1 MNLEDYYKKRNELL
15 KSCITKQIY
24 THLKDI
30 IVFLIIGI
38 LTFIFL
44 LKSPLHPWIGSE
56 VFTDSS
62 VFKTI
67 ALMMEQGYM
76 PYKDSFDHKGPL
88 LYIIN
93 WLGNRI
99 SSYRGVW
106 VLEFI
111 FMTCNF
117 FVIYKIARLSC
128 KKGSAFIVMLI
139 SSSLLWQYYEGG
151 NLVEE
156 YAMVFIAMAI
166 FIFIDYF
173 KNNKISRARVIIS
186 GLCLGCTLLLRPN
199 MIAVWGIF
207 CIAIL
212 VELLYKGEKT
222 KLKSY
227 IIWFTLGWAMVVVP
241 IFIWLILNNA
251 FSQFW
256 EDYIVFNELY
266 ISKDSGTAIFTNKW
280 NAFFFFCNTPVHLI
294 AFCSIVYHCSNRV
307 MLNYEYLLYM
317 IATLLLICLSGKTY
331 GHYGMIL
338 IPAFSYPLSLIFQ
351 DIENIENKNVSQS
364 LLLIVCVYV
373 LNANI
378 LPNWMDM
385 VKAMVPIYINRGQNH
400 ISDEVK
406 TIVNIIDNNTD
417 ADDVISVYGNWNII
431 YVLSNRKHATRYSYQ
446 FPIGKVMP
454 GIMAEYIIQMQQ
466 ELPQIVVIDTN
477 YQDDNIMDFLHSY
490 QYDLVYPEKVD
501 DIKRGLVYMKGLE

>member
-1 MNLEDYYKKRNELL
+1 
-15 KSCITKQIY
+15 
-24 THLKDI
+24 
-30 IVFLIIGI
+30 
-38 LTFIFL
+38 
-44 LKSPLHPWIGSE
+44 
-56 VFTDSS
+56 
-62 VFKTI
+62 
-67 ALMMEQGYM
+67 
-76 PYKDSFDHKGPL
+76 
-88 LYIIN
+88 
-93 WLGNRI
+93 
-99 SSYRGVW
+99 
-106 VLEFI
+106 
-111 FMTCNF
+111 
-117 FVIYKIARLSC
+117 
-128 KKGSAFIVMLI
+128 
-139 SSSLLWQYYEGG
+139 
-151 NLVEE
+151 
-156 YAMVFIAMAI
+156 MVFIAMAI

-385 VKAMVPIYINRGQNH
+385 VKEMVPIYINRGQNH

>member
-1 MNLEDYYKKRNELL
+1 
-15 KSCITKQIY
+15 
-24 THLKDI
+24 
-30 IVFLIIGI
+30 
-38 LTFIFL
+38 
-44 LKSPLHPWIGSE
+44 
-56 VFTDSS
+56 
-62 VFKTI
+62 
-67 ALMMEQGYM
+67 
-76 PYKDSFDHKGPL
+76 
-88 LYIIN
+88 
-93 WLGNRI
+93 
-99 SSYRGVW
+99 
-106 VLEFI
+106 
-111 FMTCNF
+111 
-117 FVIYKIARLSC
+117 
-128 KKGSAFIVMLI
+128 
-139 SSSLLWQYYEGG
+139 
-151 NLVEE
+151 
-156 YAMVFIAMAI
+156 
-166 FIFIDYF
+166 
-173 KNNKISRARVIIS
+173 
-186 GLCLGCTLLLRPN
+186 
-199 MIAVWGIF
+199 
-207 CIAIL
+207 
-212 VELLYKGEKT
+212 
-222 KLKSY
+222 
-227 IIWFTLGWAMVVVP
+227 
-241 IFIWLILNNA
+241 
-251 FSQFW
+251 
-256 EDYIVFNELY
+256 
-266 ISKDSGTAIFTNKW
+266 
-280 NAFFFFCNTPVHLI
+280 
-294 AFCSIVYHCSNRV
+294 
-307 MLNYEYLLYM
+307 M